1 MTGNYWQERVAVVT
15 GGASGIGQATA
26 MGFAALGARVAILDL
41 DDSAA
46 EQTLEAIRTAGGE
59 AKYLRCDV
67 TEEESVEGAIAGTLA
82 AWGRIDAA
90 HNNVGISPDSG
101 FVTECP
107 RAVWDK
113 IFAVNVTGV
122 WLCMKHELKAM
133 QAAGHGAIVNTGSTS
148 SLKADPGISAYVAS
162 KHALVGLT
170 KSAALENAPLGI
182 RVNLLC
188 PGATATPML
197 KKKADDGYFVVRDFV
212 KAKVPMQRLAEPS
225 EMAEMV
231 IWACSDKA
239 SYLTGAILAVDGG
252 MVAA

>member
-1 MTGNYWQERVAVVT
+1 MADDYWQGRVAVVT

-26 MGFAALGARVAILDL
+26 MGFAALGAKVAILDF
-41 DDSAA
+41 DEIAA
-46 EQTLEAIRTAGGE
+46 AQTAEAISQAGGE
-59 AKYLRCDV
+59 AAYYHCDV
-67 TEEESVEGAIAGTLA
+67 SDESSVEEAIGRTLA

-90 HNNVGISPDSG
+90 HNNAGISPDSG
-101 FVTECP
+101 FVTDCTREI
-107 RAVWDK
+107 WDK

-133 QAAGHGAIVNTGSTS
+133 QKAGHGAIVNTGSTS

-182 RVNLLC
+182 RVNLVC

-197 KKKADDGYFVVRDFV
+197 EKKAGDGYFVLDDYV
-212 KAKVPMQRLAEPS
+212 KAKVPMQRLAQPS
-225 EMAEMV
+225 ELAEMV

-252 MVAA
+252 MAAA